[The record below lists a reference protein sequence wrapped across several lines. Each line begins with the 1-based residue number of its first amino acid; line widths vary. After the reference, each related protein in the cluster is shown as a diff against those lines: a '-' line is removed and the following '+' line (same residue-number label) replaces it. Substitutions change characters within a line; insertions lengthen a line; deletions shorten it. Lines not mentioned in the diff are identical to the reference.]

1 MKPEGHGDAMW
12 SNLQRSVEH
21 AEAEP
26 IHVAAADDA
35 EDQSGAEA
43 PADQP
48 RHEDV
53 KQRVRELIGKY
64 PTVRSQQLYD
74 LAVRMHPELEEGGLR
89 RFHARYVLPIKREVA
104 RAEGRIAPRARKP
117 EPPPRRTRRQRAG
130 ASQDNTP
137 TAAHVAAAA
146 VPSAQEVVATRARV
160 RTVLM
165 RFSRDLVNAES
176 RADLVDVLA
185 RMEDV
190 VDEVIGA
197 ANLSPAGA
205 NES

>member
-12 SNLQRSVEH
+12 SNLQRSIEH

-26 IHVAAADDA
+26 IHVPEAVNT
-35 EDQSGAEA
+35 ERESGEHT
-43 PADQP
+43 PSNPP

-117 EPPPRRTRRQRAG
+117 EPPPRRTRRRTGAG
-130 ASQDNTP
+130 PEQHTTDSAGVVPAPSVQD
-137 TAAHVAAAA
+137 VI
-146 VPSAQEVVATRARV
+146 ATRTRV

-165 RFSRDLVNAES
+165 KFSRDLVNADS

-197 ANLSPAGA
+197 ANISAA
-205 NES
+205 DAHES